1 MKNAYPIIALV
12 AAAVVAWTPSYGAD
26 QSYPNAPIRFV
37 VPFTAGS
44 STDLIARAV
53 GSSITQETGRAV
65 VVENRPGA
73 NGFIGA
79 TTVARAPADGY
90 TVFITTNTTHAA
102 NQSLFKQLPY
112 DPVKDFTPLSG
123 LAKGSLVMVA
133 NPALA
138 AKDIAGVIAAAKAD
152 PTKLSYAYGTSSSQI
167 ASEMLKSMTGIQL
180 TPIPY
185 KSNPPAL
192 QDLMGGEV
200 QTMMADIPTA
210 LPLIKADKV
219 RALAVSSK
227 TRSRLLP
234 DVPTLDEA
242 GVKGYELTYWFAA
255 YGPAN
260 LAPGI
265 QERLNA
271 LIVSA
276 LRKES
281 VQKTLESAGLDPF
294 PTSPAE
300 LARFQAS
307 ETGKWAA
314 IIKSAHIEPQ

>member
-1 MKNAYPIIALV
+1 MKYAYSIIAL
-12 AAAVVAWTPSYGAD
+12 AAAVGAWAPSHAAD
-26 QSYPNAPIRFV
+26 SSYPDRPIRFV

-53 GSSITQETGRAV
+53 GSSITQDTGQAV

-90 TVFITTNTTHAA
+90 TVFVTTNTTHAA

-112 DPVKDFTPLSG
+112 DAVKDFTPLSG
-123 LAKGSLVMVA
+123 LAKGSLVMVV
-133 NPALA
+133 NPNLD
-138 AKDIAGVIAAAKAD
+138 AKDIGGVIAAAKAN
-152 PTKLSYAYGTSSSQI
+152 PAKLSYAYGTSSSQV
-167 ASEMLKSMTGIQL
+167 ASEMLKSMAGIQI

-255 YGPAN
+255 YAPAN
-260 LAPGI
+260 LPPAI
-265 QERLNA
+265 ENRLNA
-271 LIVSA
+271 LIVGA

-281 VQKTLESAGLDPF
+281 VRKTLDSAGLDPF
-294 PTSPAE
+294 PTTPTE
-300 LARFQAS
+300 LAQFQAS

-314 IIKSAHIEPQ
+314 IIKAAGIERQ

>member
-1 MKNAYPIIALV
+1 M
-12 AAAVVAWTPSYGAD
+12 
-26 QSYPNAPIRFV
+26 

-53 GSSITQETGRAV
+53 GSSITQETGQAV

-79 TTVARAPADGY
+79 TAVARAPADGY

-123 LAKGSLVMVA
+123 LAKGSLVMVV
-133 NPALA
+133 NPNLA
-138 AKDIAGVIAAAKAD
+138 TKDVAGVIAAAKTD
-152 PTKLSYAYGTSSSQI
+152 PGKLSYAYGTSSSQI
-167 ASEMLKSMTGIQL
+167 ASEMLKSMTGIQI

-210 LPLIKADKV
+210 LPLIKADKL

-227 TRSRLLP
+227 TRSSLLP

-255 YGPAN
+255 YAPAN
-260 LAPGI
+260 LAPAI
-265 QERLNA
+265 QNRLNA

-281 VQKTLESAGLDPF
+281 VLKTLESAGLDPF
-294 PTSPAE
+294 PTTPAD
-300 LARFQAS
+300 LAHFQAS
-307 ETGKWAA
+307 ETEKWAA
-314 IIKSAHIEPQ
+314 IIKAAGIERQ

>member
-1 MKNAYPIIALV
+1 MKIASSILAL

-26 QSYPNAPIRFV
+26 QSYPDRPIRFV

-44 STDLIARAV
+44 STDLIARAI
-53 GSSITQETGRAV
+53 GSSITQETGQAV

-79 TTVARAPADGY
+79 STVARAPADGY

-112 DPVKDFTPLSG
+112 DPVKDFSPLSG
-123 LAKGSLVMVA
+123 LAKGSLVMVVNA
-133 NPALA
+133 NVA
-138 AKDIAGVIAAAKAD
+138 AKDANGFIAAAKAD
-152 PTKLSYAYGTSSSQI
+152 PGKISYAYGTSSSQI
-167 ASEMLKSMTGIQL
+167 AAEMLKSMTGTQL

-200 QTMMADIPTA
+200 QMMMADIPTA
-210 LPLIKADKV
+210 LPLIKANKL

-227 TRSRLLP
+227 TRSKLLP
-234 DVPTLDEA
+234 DVPTLDEV

-260 LAPGI
+260 LAPDV
-265 QERLNA
+265 QSRLNV
-271 LIVSA
+271 LVTSA

-281 VQKTLESAGLDPF
+281 VQKILESAGLDPF
-294 PTSPAE
+294 PTTPAE
-300 LARFQAS
+300 LADFQAS
-307 ETGKWAA
+307 ETRKWAG
-314 IIKSAHIEPQ
+314 IIKSARIEPQ

>member
-1 MKNAYPIIALV
+1 MKIANSILV
-12 AAAVVAWTPSYGAD
+12 LTAALFAWTPSYGAD
-26 QSYPNAPIRFV
+26 TYPDRPIRFV

-53 GSSITQETGRAV
+53 GSSITQETGQAV

-79 TTVARAPADGY
+79 STVARAPADGY
-90 TVFITTNTTHAA
+90 TVFITTNTTQAA
-102 NQSLFKQLPY
+102 NQWLFKQLPY
-112 DPVKDFTPLSG
+112 DPVKDFSPLSG
-123 LAKGSLVMVA
+123 LAKGSLVMVV
-133 NPALA
+133 NSNVS
-138 AKDIAGVIAAAKAD
+138 AKDANGFIAAAKAD
-152 PTKLSYAYGTSSSQI
+152 PGKISYAYGTSSSQI

-200 QTMMADIPTA
+200 QMMMADIPTA
-210 LPLIKADKV
+210 LPLIKANKL

-234 DVPTLDEA
+234 DVPTMDEV

-260 LAPGI
+260 LAPAV
-265 QERLNA
+265 QNRLNA
-271 LIVSA
+271 LIISA
-276 LRKES
+276 LRKGS
-281 VQKTLESAGLDPF
+281 VQQTLQSAGLDPF
-294 PTSPAE
+294 PTTPAE
-300 LARFQAS
+300 LADFQAS
-307 ETGKWAA
+307 ETRKWGE
-314 IIKSAHIEPQ
+314 IIKAAHIEAQ